1 MTTLLCNC
9 NHTMPLDAPALA
21 RALAQT
27 PGASSAGLEQVHS
40 LLCRREAG
48 AFQRA
53 AVSTSRTGD
62 DLLVGCTQE
71 SRLFLELNAGT
82 VGAARVEE
90 RPIRFVNLRESAGWS
105 RDAASATPKMAALI
119 AAAQL
124 PAAPPVATVSYRS
137 GGRCLVIAAPGEAAA
152 AERAAALLEDKLDVE
167 LLVAGGALAQV
178 HARGV
183 HQGRLA
189 SISGWLGAFQL
200 GWTQD
205 NPIDLDVCTRCN
217 ACITACP
224 EGAIDFSYQIDL
236 ARCTSHRDCVAA
248 CDAAGAINFER
259 SASTVAE
266 RYDMVL
272 DLGATPALTMHQP
285 PQAYFHVPPGDD
297 AALMDAV
304 LKLRELTGEFD
315 KPKFFNYQQRL
326 CAHSRNEQIGCSACI
341 DVCSTKAIRSDASLK
356 GRTRQR
362 AAAGAAAAAVSH
374 AGGGIVV
381 EPHLCVGCGACSTVC
396 PSGALSFGYP
406 GPADQGKRLRTLL
419 TAYRQAGGRDA
430 ALLIHSEGA
439 GLALLDQLGRA
450 ARTAAARH
458 PAVQAY
464 AGRPGSGPAPAM
476 VSATATGASAAAN
489 GTAGST
495 DTAQAPATSGA
506 GGAGGGAG
514 AAGAATA
521 PASLGSSLVAGV
533 TSLLGLGGRRA
544 GSSEAPAGLHG
555 LPARVLPVA
564 VWHTASVGLDLWL
577 AAIAQGASQVWVLLT
592 DEEAP
597 DYRRALAEQMAVAQ
611 ALLSGLGYGGEHV
624 RLIEPGTD
632 LAALDAAL
640 RAAPAQGV
648 AQPAA
653 FSAQADKRSTLELAL
668 DHLAA
673 QAPVATPPAALPEAI
688 ALPAAGSPWGS
699 VNVNAAACTLCLS
712 CVGACPQSAL
722 LDNAE
727 QPQLR
732 FIEKNCV
739 QCGLCATTCPEDAI
753 TLQPRLW
760 LADGGKARKA
770 ARVINEAQPFRC
782 VRCSKPF
789 GTLRAIEKMI
799 TTLGAHAAFQGAAAE
814 RLKMCSDCRVIDL
827 HSASNEVRI
836 TDLPR

>member
-1 MTTLLCNC
+1 MTTLLCDC
-9 NHTMPLDAPALA
+9 NHSMPLDAPALA

-27 PGASSAGLEQVHS
+27 PGARSAGLEQVHS

-53 AVSTSRTGD
+53 ALATSRTGD

-82 VGAARVEE
+82 DGAARVEE

-105 RDAASATPKMAALI
+105 RDGGAATPKMAALI

-137 GGRCLVIAAPGEAAA
+137 GGRCIVIAAPGQAGA

-178 HARGV
+178 HARAV

-224 EGAIDFSYQIDL
+224 EGAIDFSYQVDL
-236 ARCTSHRDCVAA
+236 ARCKGHRDCVAA
-248 CDAAGAINFER
+248 CDAAGAIDFQR
-259 SASTVAE
+259 SAAPVAE
-266 RYDMVL
+266 RYDLVL
-272 DLGATPALTMHQP
+272 DLGATPALALHQP
-285 PQAYFHVPPGDD
+285 PQGYFHVPPGDD

-304 LKLRELTGEFD
+304 LQLRELTGEFD

-362 AAAGAAAAAVSH
+362 AAAGAPVSH

-406 GPADQGKRLRTLL
+406 GPADQGKRLRTML

-464 AGRPGSGPAPAM
+464 AGRPGSGPAPA
-476 VSATATGASAAAN
+476 AAAAAGDPAPA
-489 GTAGST
+489 GTAAG
-495 DTAQAPATSGA
+495 TADAPTSRSA
-506 GGAGGGAG
+506 
-514 AAGAATA
+514 
-521 PASLGSSLVAGV
+521 SLVAGV
-533 TSLLGLGGRRA
+533 ASLLGLGGSRA
-544 GSSEAPAGLHG
+544 GSAAPAAGLHGLHG

-577 AAIAQGASQVWVLLT
+577 AAIAQGASQVWVLVT

-597 DYRRALAEQMAVAQ
+597 DYRRALAEQLAVAQ
-611 ALLSGLGYGGEHV
+611 ALLSGLGYGGEHF

-648 AQPAA
+648 AQAA
-653 FSAQADKRSTLELAL
+653 GFSAQADKRSTLELAL

-673 QAPVATPPAALPEAI
+673 QAPVATPPAALPDAI

-722 LDNAE
+722 LDNAD